1 MLIYLDNCCYARPY
15 DNQDQIR
22 IHLETLAKL
31 EIQRMVVNREID
43 LAVSGF
49 LFYENGKKK
58 DEDIKVRI
66 ASYMDKY
73 LSIYIEDDD
82 PELAPLIEEI
92 ELKGIKPLDASHLAA
107 AIVAGCDYFITTDD
121 RILNCDTDRLRIVNP
136 LQFIAEVE

>member
-49 LFYENGKKK
+49 LFYENGKNK
-58 DEDIKVRI
+58 DEDIKARI